1 MSKRVKGLLMDDI
14 RGRLDGAVDMLVVD
28 VSKLDGVSTNRLRLA
43 LRAKQIHLLTVRN
56 SLARR
61 VLSDAGVKGL
71 DPVLTGSSTLV
82 WGGPDMVALS
92 KEISN
97 WVKDL
102 AKLEIRGG
110 TLDGTTLTAPDV
122 EALSKSPSR
131 EELIGKIVQLA
142 LSPGARLAGAL
153 LGPGGKLAAQ
163 LKTIVEKQE
172 SPAEGDAAAAG

>member
-1 MSKRVKGLLMDDI
+1 MSKRVKGMLMDDI
-14 RGRLDGAVDMLVVD
+14 RGRLDGTRDMLVVD
-28 VSKLDGVSTNRLRLA
+28 VSKLDAVSTNRFRLA
-43 LRAKQIHLLTVRN
+43 LRAKQISLLTVRN

-61 VLSDAGVKGL
+61 ALSEAGVQGL

-82 WGGPDMVALS
+82 WGGADMVALS
-92 KEISN
+92 KEITG
-97 WVKDL
+97 WLKDL
-102 AKLEIRGG
+102 AKLEIKGG
-110 TLDGTTLTAPDV
+110 TLDGATLTAPDV

-153 LGPGGKLAAQ
+153 LGPGGTLASQ